1 MNLKYLFVTVML
13 LVIVC
18 QGNLVKAQDKNAPAC
33 PLGAGWKFIP
43 EFSDEFNGQG
53 LDREKWWDFNPT
65 MHGRKPAFFSREN
78 VRVKDGNLELWA
90 KVQQPEEVTE
100 ENRVRGYDKFTTSII
115 KSKKRIR
122 YGYFE
127 VRCKGMKAGASSA
140 FWLYDPL
147 DAPAKYRE
155 GSFSEE
161 IDIFEIIGLPSQK
174 EFYRKYSMT
183 VHRQKTPY
191 VETLVRSAFPLEN
204 KTSSYTVPFDFY
216 DDFHLY
222 GFLWTPE
229 EMKWYVD
236 GKEVF
241 SRKNDYFHTALNICL
256 DSEIMESWAG
266 LPDPADLPA
275 AFYVD
280 YCRIW
285 QSDEMK

>member
-13 LVIVC
+13 VVIVC
-18 QGNLVKAQDKNAPAC
+18 QGNLVKAQDKTIPAC

-43 EFSDEFNGQG
+43 EFSDEFNGTS
-53 LDREKWWDFNPT
+53 LDKEKWWDFNPT

-78 VRVKDGNLELWA
+78 VRIKDGMLELWT
-90 KVQQPEEVTE
+90 KVQHPEEVTE

-115 KSKKRIR
+115 KSKQRIR
-122 YGYFE
+122 YGYFLA
-127 VRCKGMKAGASSA
+127 RCKAMKAGASNA

-147 DAPAKYRE
+147 DAPEKYRD

-161 IDIFEIIGLPSQK
+161 IDIFEVFGKPAKK
-174 EFYRKYSMT
+174 EVDRKYFMT

-204 KTSSYTVPFDFY
+204 KTSTYTVPFDFCE
-216 DDFHLY
+216 DFHLY

-229 EMKWYVD
+229 EMTWFVD

-241 SRKNDYFHTALNICL
+241 TRKNDYFQTSLNISF
-256 DSEIMESWAG
+256 DTEIMESWAG

-280 YCRIW
+280 YLRIW
-285 QSDEMK
+285 QSEGIF

>member
-1 MNLKYLFVTVML
+1 MKLYFAIVML
-13 LVIVC
+13 FFCIT
-18 QGNLVKAQDKNAPAC
+18 QSSTAQKNKLPVC
-33 PLGAGWKFIP
+33 PLYPDWKLNP
-43 EFSDEFNGQG
+43 EFSDEFNGKS

-65 MHGRKPAFFSREN
+65 MHGRKPAYFSREN
-78 VRVKDGNLELWA
+78 VKVNNGNLELWA
-90 KVQQPEEVTE
+90 RVLKPEEVSE

-115 KSKKRIR
+115 KSKKRVK

-127 VRCKGMKAGASSA
+127 ARCKGMKAGPSNA

-147 DAPAKYRE
+147 DAPEKYKE

-161 IDIFEIIGLPSQK
+161 IDIFEFFGKPTKKQ
-174 EFYRKYSMT
+174 EERKYYMT
-183 VHRQKTPY
+183 LHRQKTPY

-204 KTSSYTVPFDFY
+204 KSSSVTVPWNFY
-216 DDFHLY
+216 DDFHVY

-229 EMKWYVD
+229 VMTWYID

-241 SRKNDYFHTALNICL
+241 TRKNDYFHTALNVML
-256 DSEIMESWAG
+256 DTEIMEGWAG

-280 YCRIW
+280 YCRVW
-285 QSDEMK
+285 QKMD

>member
-1 MNLKYLFVTVML
+1 MKTFFSAFFILVICSGFHAVAQELSL
-13 LVIVC
+13 LV
-18 QGNLVKAQDKNAPAC
+18 C
-33 PLGAGWKFIP
+33 PVHPEWKLNP
-43 EFSDEFNGQG
+43 EFSDEFNGSG

-78 VRVKDGNLELWA
+78 VRVHNGLLELWA

-127 VRCKGMKAGASSA
+127 TRCKSMKAGASSA

-147 DAPAKYRE
+147 DAPVKYRE

-161 IDIFEIIGLPSQK
+161 IDIFEVFGLPTQK

-204 KTSSYTVPFDFY
+204 KTSSCTVPFDFY

-229 EMKWYVD
+229 EMTWYVD

-241 SRKNDYFHTALNICL
+241 IRKNDYFHTALNICL

-280 YCRIW
+280 YLRIW
-285 QSDEMK
+285 QPEKE